1 MNNFFVLLLLILL
14 SISNLHANDK
24 LYDMTIR
31 WGQGGFED
39 SRSPEGKLGGGQI
52 AIDMKLKEYP
62 IAINISTEFYTNR
75 PVFEAYNPYEITNLN
90 TMNLLY
96 ISKLFNLD
104 NTDYFF
110 GVGIGQI
117 EVPADID
124 DPSKQHYATAYNMEL
139 GINWKY
145 FEHVGFYS
153 CAKYLNASKKANS
166 IKVIDFNEK
175 ILLIGIT
182 FNFSPF

>member
-1 MNNFFVLLLLILL
+1 MNNFFIFLLLILL
-14 SISNLHANDK
+14 SISNLHADDK
-24 LYDMTIR
+24 LYDITIR

-62 IAINISTEFYTNR
+62 IAINISTEYYTNR
-75 PVFEAYNPYEITNLN
+75 PVFEAYNEYEITNLN
-90 TMNLLY
+90 TINLLY

-110 GVGIGQI
+110 GAGIGEI
-117 EVPADID
+117 EVPSDVN
-124 DPSKQHYATAYNMEL
+124 DPSKHHYATAYNMEF

-145 FEHVGFYS
+145 FKYVGFYGVV
-153 CAKYLNASKKANS
+153 KYLQAEKTVNNA
-166 IKVIDFNEK
+166 KVIDFNEK
-175 ILLIGIT
+175 ILLLGLT
-182 FNFSPF
+182 FNFSIF